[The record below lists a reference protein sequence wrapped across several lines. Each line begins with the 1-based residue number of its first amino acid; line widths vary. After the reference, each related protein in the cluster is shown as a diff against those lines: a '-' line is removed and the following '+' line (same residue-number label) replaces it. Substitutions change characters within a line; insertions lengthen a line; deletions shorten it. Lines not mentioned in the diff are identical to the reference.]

1 MCCCCVCQ
9 CEDAQTLG
17 RKCCVIFPLKCG
29 IQVVALSI
37 ILLAVAQ
44 FFEVFYQLLN
54 DNIDWYYVLVGCL
67 LLIPIVVAF
76 AFAIAFFAD
85 EGDTERVLLR
95 TGLILTLVSITLSA
109 AWNAVYFWF
118 IYKVPEVTT
127 GNDGVGF
134 LKVTKKQEIVFSIY
148 IAVVIDAFV
157 AYFICITTEY
167 IECYREDS
175 IKKWIDQN
183 ILAGGDEESKPLKE
197 DEDKK
202 KDDDAKDD
210 AAAGDAKDGEEPK
223 DA

>member
-17 RKCCVIFPLKCG
+17 RKCCIIFPLKCG

-54 DNIDWYYVLVGCL
+54 DNIDWYYVLVGTF

-85 EGDTERVLLR
+85 EGDQERVLLR
-95 TGLILTLVSITLSA
+95 TGLILTLVSVTLSA
-109 AWNAVYFWF
+109 AWNACYFWF
-118 IYKVPEVTT
+118 IYKVPDVRT

-134 LKVTKKQEIVFSIY
+134 INVTKKQEIVFSIY
-148 IAVVIDAFV
+148 IAMVIDACI

-175 IKKWIDQN
+175 IKKWIDTN
-183 ILAGGDEESKPLKE
+183 ILAGAGDEEKEPLNKDEKKE
-197 DEDKK
+197 DDP
-202 KDDDAKDD
+202 KDADPKDGD
-210 AAAGDAKDGEEPK
+210 AAADPK
-223 DA
+223 DE

>member
-1 MCCCCVCQ
+1 VF
-9 CEDAQTLG
+9 
-17 RKCCVIFPLKCG
+17 FPLKCG